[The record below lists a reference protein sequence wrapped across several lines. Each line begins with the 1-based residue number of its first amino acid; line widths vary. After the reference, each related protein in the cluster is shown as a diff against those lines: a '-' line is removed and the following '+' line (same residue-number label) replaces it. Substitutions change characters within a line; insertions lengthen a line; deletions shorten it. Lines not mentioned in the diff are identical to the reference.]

1 MGQVQRREQQDIEL
15 WELYE
20 EEERTAE
27 RTGTR
32 RSGRNGYGRESGAA
46 AVMSGR
52 KRAGAQPGMETAAG
66 AMGTGVQADMEMTES
81 EAVKED
87 PPMKAGGRR
96 AEPAAAI

>member
-32 RSGRNGYGRESGAA
+32 RSGRNGYGRESRR
-46 AVMSGR
+46 SGGYER
-52 KRAGAQPGMETAAG
+52 KEESRRAAG
-66 AMGTGVQADMEMTES
+66 AFL
-81 EAVKED
+81 
-87 PPMKAGGRR
+87 R
-96 AEPAAAI
+96 AMW

>member
-1 MGQVQRREQQDIEL
+1 MAGK
-15 WELYE
+15 
-20 EEERTAE
+20 A
-27 RTGTR
+27 
-32 RSGRNGYGRESGAA
+32 GAA

-87 PPMKAGGRR
+87 PPMKAGGRS
-96 AEPAAAI
+96 AISISSNDCSVITGSGFSSVFLCTI

>member
-32 RSGRNGYGRESGAA
+32 RSGR
-46 AVMSGR
+46 
-52 KRAGAQPGMETAAG
+52 KRAGAQPGMETA
-66 AMGTGVQADMEMTES
+66 VQADMEMTES

>member
-32 RSGRNGYGRESGAA
+32 RSGRNGYGRESRRSGGYERKLKKSAA
-46 AVMSGR
+46 WIQKVI
-52 KRAGAQPGMETAAG
+52 
-66 AMGTGVQADMEMTES
+66 ADRE
-81 EAVKED
+81 K
-87 PPMKAGGRR
+87 
-96 AEPAAAI
+96 